1 MAIIKC
7 QDDLEEDAV
16 VQVALASTAV
26 GQLPPG
32 AQQQQLRLAPLALP
46 GPA

>member
-16 VQVALASTAV
+16 VPEASASTAV
-26 GQLPPG
+26 EQLPIG
-32 AQQQQLRLAPLALP
+32 VQQQQLRLAPLWLLGLA
-46 GPA
+46 